1 MRYNGSGILPSI
13 ETARTDLL
21 QICRQLLK
29 APGFTVTAVL
39 LLAAG
44 IAVSTAIFSV
54 VHTVILRPLP
64 YSNPDRLVQIASLS
78 VKTGEQYNGTAPARD
93 ALDWKDM
100 VPAFRDV
107 AIYRF
112 ALLNM
117 RSGNHAETLYGLSVT
132 ANLLP
137 MLGVRPQLGQFFP
150 AEDDQPGNGHFIIL
164 SDDLWRRQ
172 FAADPQIVG
181 KTVQMNDEGYQVLGV
196 MPKGFNFPL
205 RLATTAL
212 LPTDQMQYWVLLGLD
227 LSKEPHG
234 ASSSRVIARLR
245 DGVTI
250 EQANEQ
256 LARACRVLGLQYPVT
271 NKDLIATLLSL
282 REQTIL
288 PVSGPLFA
296 LFVAAG
302 LILLLTCANIATLLL
317 ARGESRAAELAVRM
331 AIGGSRWR
339 IARLPIM
346 QGVLLCGCGCFLG
359 VPLAFVA
366 LRLLLRL
373 APIDVPRLTGAQ
385 IDLNAVVFA
394 AALALA
400 NGALLGGLNSL
411 QIIRRSPREVL
422 SDGARSSAGRPRTRL
437 RSSLVVVQVAL
448 AVVLVGGA
456 GLMLRTFLNLLS
468 TDVGYRP
475 GDVLYGVTVLPQSQ
489 YPRSE
494 QRELFFQKVLDRLR
508 STPGIELAAVSTG
521 FPMVGQYD
529 GAKVEAADLS
539 PRDGSTGILADSN
552 GVSSGYL
559 EAMGVRLLR
568 GRLLADTDT
577 ADSPKVAV
585 IDESLATALWPGENP
600 LGKLINSN
608 DPTQPIWRQVA
619 GVVAPLHNK
628 SLDVAARPALFLPL
642 AQAGGY
648 VNFVVIKTHAPSDEA
663 ARLLQKVVAGVD
675 PNQGVFFTQSFAGL
689 IEDTIA
695 IRQFLFRVL
704 VFFGVAALTLSTL
717 GIYGLVSFIAVSR
730 VREVGIRIA
739 LGATRGSIAG
749 LIVSQG
755 VRLTLIGS
763 CLGILALPML
773 ARILSGLLFGVQ
785 PFDIRTSLLSAFVL
799 VAATTLAALIPA
811 WRSAKMQPM
820 SALRAE

>member
-529 GAKVEAADLS
+529 AAKVEAADLS

>member
-1 MRYNGSGILPSI
+1 M
-13 ETARTDLL
+13 
-21 QICRQLLK
+21 
-29 APGFTVTAVL
+29 
-39 LLAAG
+39 
-44 IAVSTAIFSV
+44 
-54 VHTVILRPLP
+54 
-64 YSNPDRLVQIASLS
+64 
-78 VKTGEQYNGTAPARD
+78 
-93 ALDWKDM
+93 
-100 VPAFRDV
+100 
-107 AIYRF
+107 
-112 ALLNM
+112 
-117 RSGNHAETLYGLSVT
+117 
-132 ANLLP
+132 
-137 MLGVRPQLGQFFP
+137 
-150 AEDDQPGNGHFIIL
+150 
-164 SDDLWRRQ
+164 
-172 FAADPQIVG
+172 
-181 KTVQMNDEGYQVLGV
+181 
-196 MPKGFNFPL
+196 
-205 RLATTAL
+205 
-212 LPTDQMQYWVLLGLD
+212 
-227 LSKEPHG
+227 
-234 ASSSRVIARLR
+234 
-245 DGVTI
+245 
-250 EQANEQ
+250 
-256 LARACRVLGLQYPVT
+256 
-271 NKDLIATLLSL
+271 
-282 REQTIL
+282 
-288 PVSGPLFA
+288 
-296 LFVAAG
+296 
-302 LILLLTCANIATLLL
+302 
-317 ARGESRAAELAVRM
+317 
-331 AIGGSRWR
+331 
-339 IARLPIM
+339 
-346 QGVLLCGCGCFLG
+346 
-359 VPLAFVA
+359 PLAFVA

>member
-234 ASSSRVIARLR
+234 ASSFRVIARLR

>member
-1 MRYNGSGILPSI
+1 MRYKGSGIVTSI

-29 APGFTVTAVL
+29 APGFTITAVL

-54 VHTVILRPLP
+54 VLTVILRPLP
-64 YSNPDRLVQIASLS
+64 YSNPNRLVQIASLS

-117 RSGNHAETLYGLSVT
+117 RSGNRAETLYGLSVT

-137 MLGVRPQLGQFFP
+137 MLGVHPQLGQFFP
-150 AEDDQPGNGHFIIL
+150 PEDDQPGNGHFIIL

-196 MPKGFNFPL
+196 MPRGFNFPL

-212 LPTDQMQYWVLLGLD
+212 LPTDQMQYWVPLGLD

-245 DGVTI
+245 DGATI
-250 EQANEQ
+250 EQAKEQ
-256 LARACRVLGLQYPVT
+256 LARACRVLAMQYPTT
-271 NKDLIATLLSL
+271 NKDLTATLLSL
-282 REQTIL
+282 RDQTIL

-302 LILLLTCANIATLLL
+302 LILLLTCANIATLSL
-317 ARGESRAAELAVRM
+317 ARGESRAGELAVRM
-331 AIGGSRWR
+331 ALGGSRWR

-385 IDLNAVVFA
+385 IDFNAVVFA
-394 AALALA
+394 AALSLV

-411 QIIRRSPREVL
+411 QITRRSPREVL
-422 SDGARSSAGRPRTRL
+422 SDGARSSVGRPRTRL
-437 RSSLVVVQVAL
+437 RASLVVVQVAL

-468 TDVGYRP
+468 TDVGYRAD
-475 GDVLYGVTVLPQSQ
+475 DVLYGVTVLPQSQ

-494 QRELFFQKVLDRLR
+494 QRDLFFQRVLDRLR

-539 PRDGSTGILADSN
+539 PRDGSIGILADSN

-568 GRLLADTDT
+568 GRLLAETDM
-577 ADSPKVAV
+577 ANSPKVAV
-585 IDESLATALWPGENP
+585 IDESLAAALWPGENP

-608 DPTQPIWRQVA
+608 DPTQPIWRQVV

-663 ARLLQKVVAGVD
+663 ARLLRKVVAGVD

-689 IEDTIA
+689 IGDTIA

-763 CLGILALPML
+763 CIGILALPML
-773 ARILSGLLFGVQ
+773 ARILSGVLFGVR
-785 PFDIRTSLLSAFVL
+785 PFDIRTLLLSAFVL
-799 VAATTLAALIPA
+799 VAATILAALIPA